1 MRVKPRSP
9 FGRAVRRLVLIELRR
24 VKKLAASAIG
34 GEVEP
39 IHDLRAS
46 LRRIRVLLD
55 TDGGD
60 RSKRLRRRA
69 GQFSKA
75 LGKVRDMDVCLE
87 LISESPEHEALHK
100 ALESSRQL
108 ELMNL
113 REEMKSSRYRRWTK
127 RMVAW
132 SRKDGTAE
140 VVEVKLPEA
149 LRGASANALSQ
160 FAGDSEEDLHLL
172 RIGVKNCRYLIELFA
187 DALPAGAIGLAADLR
202 AAQDAFGAERDRQ
215 RLSEYAAS
223 RGVAFPLEPIDVP
236 LLQATAREA
245 LTALESFVG

>member
-1 MRVKPRSP
+1 M
-9 FGRAVRRLVLIELRR
+9 
-24 VKKLAASAIG
+24 
-34 GEVEP
+34 EP